1 MKCEGN
7 IYKMRVELDNPVKYY
22 FLIGEKEIFLNKL
35 IEKEIIIKYLNQ
47 INCIR
52 CGRITKTSFAQ
63 GYCYPCFRS
72 APETEECVLRPEL
85 CEAHNGIARD
95 MEYAKEHCLIDHYVY
110 LAITS
115 GLKVGVTRHTQIP
128 TRWIDQGAVKA
139 FKIAKTPNR
148 HIAGLIEVELKKYLA
163 DKTNWRNMLMN
174 KFDVNIDFIKT
185 RENILDIISHTYKE
199 YILNENIILTINYP
213 VVYYPDKVKSI
224 NLDKV
229 KQIEGKIS
237 GIKGQYLILDG
248 GTVFNVRNYSGYYI
262 SLEY

>member
-1 MKCEGN
+1 
-7 IYKMRVELDNPVKYY
+7 MRVELHNPVKYY
-22 FLIGEKEIFLNKL
+22 FLIGKKEIFLNKL
-35 IEKEIIIKYLNQ
+35 IEKEIIINYLNR
-47 INCIR
+47 INCIK

-95 MEYAKEHCLIDHYVY
+95 MEYAKEHCLIDHFVY

-115 GLKVGVTRHTQIP
+115 GLKVGVTRYTQIP

-139 FKIAKTPNR
+139 VKIAKTPNR
-148 HIAGLIEVELKKYLA
+148 HLAGLIEVELKKHLA

-174 KFDVNIDFIKT
+174 KYELNIDLIKAK
-185 RENILDIISHTYKE
+185 ENIQGIISEKYKK
-199 YILNENIILTINYP
+199 YFLDENKIITINYP
-213 VVYYPDKVKSI
+213 VVNYPVKVNSL

-229 KQIEGKIS
+229 SKIKGKIS
-237 GIKGQYLILDG
+237 GIKGQYLIFDNGIVL
-248 GTVFNVRNYSGYYI
+248 NVRNFSGYYI